1 MLVIDVLKVN
11 SSVVCS
17 NQYIL

>member
-1 MLVIDVLKVN
+1 VLVIDVLKVN